1 MVVGSVRNKV
11 TGRNAILNKFKE
23 KGYKFTLQR
32 KVVVDMLLE
41 NKGKHMCT
49 EDIYTLAKKKC
60 PEIGLATVYRTLQL
74 LEELG
79 AVNKLNF
86 DDGCSRYELSQQDKD
101 HQHHHLICISCGRVQ
116 EVEDD
121 LLEHLEE
128 KIEEKN
134 LFKVIDHRVKFF
146 GLCSSCKAK

>member
-1 MVVGSVRNKV
+1 MAGS
-11 TGRNAILNKFKE
+11 NAIMDLFKD
-23 KGYKFTLQR
+23 KGYKYTLQR
-32 KVVVDMLLE
+32 KIVVDMLL
-41 NKGKHMCT
+41 KHRGRHMST
-49 EDIYTLAKKKC
+49 EDIYNLAKRKC

-86 DDGCSRYELSQQDKD
+86 DDGCSRYELMEDNKD

-116 EVEDD
+116 EVEED
-121 LLEHLEE
+121 LLENLEK

-146 GLCSSCKAK
+146 GLCSSCADK